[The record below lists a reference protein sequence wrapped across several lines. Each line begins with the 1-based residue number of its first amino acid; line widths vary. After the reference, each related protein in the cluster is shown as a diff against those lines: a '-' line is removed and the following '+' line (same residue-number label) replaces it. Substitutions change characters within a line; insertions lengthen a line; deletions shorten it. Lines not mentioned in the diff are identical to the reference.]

1 MVIFKEFSK
10 TWEEIVPI
18 SLANILTDD
27 FDYYRHSMLLSA
39 VLSLGLLSCSRTSGY
54 SLIFSLYLPLSEMF
68 VRLSLCVIIFT
79 VLRNTVWHFLDYLN
93 VRVFWCFSPNAPL
106 FPLMLVDLG
115 LCSLQCTSG
124 FSCLFFFF
132 FFSFE
137 HVPPFLC
144 KLSTHPFLTKE
155 LWFIEFVNELYQS
168 SKSWLLVYSS
178 AFWHSF

>member
-93 VRVFWCFSPNAPL
+93 VRVFWCFSPECSFVSSDARWLGFVFPSMHFRFFL
-106 FPLMLVDLG
+106 FV
-115 LCSLQCTSG
+115 C
-124 FSCLFFFF
+124 FSSFFF
-132 FFSFE
+132 
-137 HVPPFLC
+137 L
-144 KLSTHPFLTKE
+144 LSTFL
-155 LWFIEFVNELYQS
+155 LSYVSSQLIQS
-168 SKSWLLVYSS
+168 
-178 AFWHSF
+178 